1 MKLAPR
7 PDVGTQIEGV
17 KFAFDGNGETFNFAE
32 AALLI
37 QGSAC
42 IYSKK
47 VRYSWCHRL
56 TTVAG

>member
-1 MKLAPR
+1 MLCGR
-7 PDVGTQIEGV
+7 YLNEVESV
-17 KFAFDGNGETFNFAE
+17 KFAFEGSSETFNFAE

-47 VRYSWCHRL
+47 VRTSHAFGL
-56 TTVAG
+56 P